1 MQQDHGLAQSTQE
14 LSQQRHSHQQTSQH
28 KTQLDWEAAV
38 SNMCIECGCES
49 VGSETGVTNI
59 PGGILDVS
67 RDGEAGLTLNM
78 TATQQE
84 RTRFINE

>member
-1 MQQDHGLAQSTQE
+1 
-14 LSQQRHSHQQTSQH
+14 
-28 KTQLDWEAAV
+28 
-38 SNMCIECGCES
+38 MCIECGCES